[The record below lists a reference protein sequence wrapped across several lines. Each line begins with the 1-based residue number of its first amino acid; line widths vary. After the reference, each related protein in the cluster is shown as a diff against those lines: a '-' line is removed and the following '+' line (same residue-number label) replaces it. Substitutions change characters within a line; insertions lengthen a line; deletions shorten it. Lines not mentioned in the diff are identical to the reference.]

1 MQEQYTPSKVN
12 LPLRVAAP
20 YSDDRTF
27 ITHADI
33 KRIIKRYSSTILW
46 SAAIGTVLAALY
58 AMTAVPL
65 YTAHTQI
72 IIDPSLPQT
81 LREQGDGIF
90 SIDNAQ
96 VESQIEV
103 LKSES
108 IAHDVITELELAD
121 DAAFVGSPPPSILS
135 YPFRLFQ
142 SQGTPNPFARERNAF
157 ARFAAGLA
165 VRRVG
170 LSYSIDVMFSAT
182 SPELAAKIANAT
194 ANAYIAEQIGARAQS
209 ARQGGLWLE
218 ERIDHLRKQMNAAAL
233 QVQEFRAKRDYR
245 ISGNRG
251 DAVDPK
257 GRTSEDSASN
267 RPNTINTIEELD
279 STAQTYRRIYESY
292 LMAYT
297 ESVQKQSYPVS
308 NARIITAASPP
319 LGKSHPRTKLLLV
332 FGCLMGA
339 FAGLGIAFCRHKLDR
354 RVWGARQIR
363 EDHGLE
369 CLASIPRI
377 VGQYPPSRLARFS
390 TALAYVQRPSDLLRL
405 LRHGVEKVWHRLRAK
420 LEGVE
425 PPNGARH
432 GTTGYGL
439 DVVVTMPFSGFSLGM
454 KRLKTAISLAARGHQ
469 IRCVAVTSA
478 LPSEGKTTIATNL
491 AMLFAMSGVRTL
503 LVDGDVRKATLSRSL
518 APEAECGIVEAMQG
532 NAKLKDCVVR
542 VNELGLDL
550 MPVSSYF
557 HNNFSED
564 IPTFDQAELLLE
576 DLKKTYDF
584 IIFEM
589 PPLSASLDGLTMGS
603 ILDSTL
609 LVAEWGRTPMP
620 LVSEAI
626 HLLRNAGVKIAGVV
640 INKVDGKSHD
650 YGELADNYFSYTY
663 VGADRRG

>member
-1 MQEQYTPSKVN
+1 MQEQYIPSNVN
-12 LPLRVAAP
+12 APLRVAAP
-20 YSDDRTF
+20 YSGDRTF

-46 SAAIGTVLAALY
+46 SAATGTVLAALY

-65 YTAHTQI
+65 YTAQTQI

-81 LREQGDGIF
+81 LREQGDGLF

-108 IAHDVITELELAD
+108 IAHDVITQLKLAD
-121 DAAFVGSPPPSILS
+121 DPAFIGSAPSILS
-135 YPFRLFQ
+135 YPIRLFQ
-142 SQGTPNPFARERNAF
+142 SEGRPDAFARERSAF
-157 ARFAAGLA
+157 ARLARGLA

-170 LSYSIDVMFSAT
+170 LSYSIEVMFSAT

-233 QVQEFRAKRDYR
+233 QSQEFRAKRDYR

-251 DAVDPK
+251 DAVEPK
-257 GRTSEDSASN
+257 AGTLEDSASH
-267 RPNTINTIEELD
+267 RPNTLEELD
-279 STAQTYRRIYESY
+279 STAQTFRRIYESY

-308 NARIITAASPP
+308 NARIITAATPP

-332 FGCLMGA
+332 FGCLMGSL
-339 FAGLGIAFCRHKLDR
+339 AGLGIAFCRHKLDR
-354 RVWGARQIR
+354 SVWGARQIR
-363 EDHGLE
+363 EDLGLD

-377 VGQYPPSRLARFS
+377 VGQDPPSRLARLS
-390 TALAYVQRPSDLLRL
+390 TALAYVQRPSDVLRL
-405 LRHGVEKVWHRLRAK
+405 LRHGVEKVWHRIRAK

-425 PPNGARH
+425 PPHTARY
-432 GTTGYGL
+432 GMTGHGL
-439 DVVVTMPFSGFSLGM
+439 DVVVTMPFSSFSLGM

-469 IRCVAVTSA
+469 IRCVAVTST

-491 AMLFAMSGVRTL
+491 ATLFAMSGVRTL

-518 APEAECGIVEAMQG
+518 APEAELGLVEAMQG
-532 NAKLKDCVVR
+532 SAKLKDCVVR

-550 MPVSSYF
+550 LPVSSYF
-557 HNNFSED
+557 HNNSSED

-576 DLKKTYDF
+576 DLQKTYDF

-589 PPLSASLDGLTMGS
+589 PPLSASLDGLTISS

-620 LVSEAI
+620 LLSESI
-626 HLLRNAGVKIAGVV
+626 HLLRNAGAKIAGVV

-650 YGELADNYFSYTY
+650 YGELAANYFSYTY
-663 VGADRRG
+663 APVGADRRG